1 MNRPPGSP
9 VAHDPQTA
17 TRSASRRSGSLFA
30 NASTVFI
37 GNLVARALGFLFPL
51 LLAHLTGRGEFA
63 LVYFFINTGFS
74 VGELV
79 LTGFPTA
86 TTRQI
91 AVDRADPQRGRWVTA
106 GILGGLPLL
115 GLSII
120 GGELLALS
128 GDAPPILM
136 SVMVVGLT
144 VDAYYFGVLRG
155 LERFRLLIG
164 YRISANLVQIVG
176 LGVLAWAGAVT
187 VTNAVILYAGV
198 YLIPMVVIE
207 LRKGPLLSLVRTAGP
222 VSRGAMRAIVAFAIP
237 ALVSGTA
244 YGVVFGFD
252 VFFVRI
258 FSPGSLADYGAART
272 LAQPMLMVPYAV
284 GIVLMPRTAAL
295 SDRERLRF
303 LARSLLVTV
312 LSVSALVGA
321 YLWLGP
327 FAVKAFLPASYA
339 RALGP
344 LRWLAPSLG
353 LLGVYSV
360 LSQWWL
366 GSGRPGAPALSLGGG
381 ALVTLIAHATVT
393 RTLGAMGAGISIG
406 VGAAFAIAVL
416 GGLTLW
422 QARSTRRP

>member
-1 MNRPPGSP
+1 M
-9 VAHDPQTA
+9 AHEPQTA
-17 TRSASRRSGSLFA
+17 SHLPSRRSGSLSA
-30 NASTVFI
+30 NASIVFI

-51 LLAHLTGRGEFA
+51 LLAHLTGKREFA
-63 LVYFFINTGFS
+63 LVYFFINTGFT

-91 AVDRADPQRGRWVTA
+91 AVDRADPQRGRWVRA
-106 GILGGLPLL
+106 GVLGGLPLL
-115 GLSII
+115 GLSMI
-120 GGELLALS
+120 GGELLAFS

-136 SVMVVGLT
+136 SIMVVGLT

-164 YRISANLVQIVG
+164 YRISANLVQIIG
-176 LGVLAWAGAVT
+176 LSVLAWAGAVT
-187 VTNAVILYAGV
+187 VTSAVILYAGV

-207 LRKGPLLSLVRTAGP
+207 LRMGPLLSLLRAAGP
-222 VSRGAMRAIVAFAIP
+222 VTRGAMRAIVAFAIP
-237 ALVSGTA
+237 ALISGTA

-252 VFFVRI
+252 VFSVRI

-284 GIVLMPRTAAL
+284 GVVLMPRTAAL
-295 SDRERLRF
+295 SERERLRF
-303 LARSLLVTV
+303 LARSMLVTV
-312 LSVSALVGA
+312 LSVSALVCA

-327 FAVKAFLPASYA
+327 FAVTALLPASYA
-339 RALGP
+339 RALDP

-353 LLGVYSV
+353 LLGIYSV

-381 ALVTLIAHATVT
+381 AVMTLVAHATVT
-393 RTLGAMGAGISIG
+393 RNLGAVGAGISIG
-406 VGAAFAIAVL
+406 IGAAFAIVVL
-416 GGLTLW
+416 GSLTLRQSMVW
-422 QARSTRRP
+422 RRP